1 MTSHIPGTQNV
12 EADHLSRNI
21 SYETKW
27 MLDPAIFKEIS
38 ERFVQPE
45 VDLMGSFLNIQ
56 VYQFVSW
63 KVDPGAIKWN
73 AFHNPWNNI
82 KGYIF
87 PPFSFIV
94 KVPPKVGF

>member
-1 MTSHIPGTQNV
+1 
-12 EADHLSRNI
+12 
-21 SYETKW
+21 
-27 MLDPAIFKEIS
+27 
-38 ERFVQPE
+38 
-45 VDLMGSFLNIQ
+45 MGSFLKIQ

-94 KVPPKVGF
+94 KVPPKVEF